1 MGVTSLLQADLRDA
15 GQPVNGK
22 PNPEG
27 LSASQVKKQQKKYG
41 PNTLP
46 PPPKR
51 SGAALFFGQYKD
63 LLTLILLAATAVSLL
78 LGEWMDAVTIGI
90 IVLCNGILGF
100 IQEFRTEKTL
110 EALQALSAPTAQVLR
125 EGVPVTVPA
134 QEVTVGDI
142 LLLEA
147 GCRVAAD
154 GVVLESIGLSA
165 EESLLTGEAEAVSK
179 QAADLPYPEN
189 ELHQPG
195 RVYMGSTIAAGRGR
209 ALVTHIGSHTQM
221 GAIAG
226 MLKQTQSPPTPLQ
239 QRLSKLGRWIAL
251 GCVGICGA
259 VSLIG
264 LIRGEDPLSMLLT
277 GLSLAVAAVPEG
289 LPAIVTISLAI
300 AVKRMVKQNA
310 LVRKLPSVETLGT
323 VNVICTDKTGTL
335 TQNKMKVT
343 HLYDLSEI
351 RTLDG
356 PLSQAG
362 KELLG
367 KTAACLNVA
376 QTKEGFQGDPTE
388 TALAEC
394 AQTLGIYYPG
404 QRLGEIP
411 FDSKRR
417 RMTVAQFWEGRRILI
432 TKGAPEAVIPYCTR
446 WGGEE
451 IPFTEAH
458 RRAAFA
464 AAEAMSQKGL
474 RVLAAAWR
482 PQQEGELGE
491 QDLILLGL
499 VGLSDPPRP
508 EVKQAVED
516 CRTGG
521 IRTVMITGDHA
532 LTAKAIAAQV
542 GIDQNAKPITGQK
555 LERMDDASLEEAV
568 KTATVFA
575 RVTPAHK
582 LRIVKALQK
591 SGSRVA
597 MTGDGVNDAPAV
609 KQAEVGVAMGQG
621 GTDVTRQAADLVL
634 LDDNFATLA
643 KAVKE
648 GRVIYQ
654 NIRKFIRYLIS
665 CNIGEVC
672 CMLFSMLMGWPVVL
686 LPIQIL
692 FVNLLTD
699 GLPAMALGLDPAE
712 DGVMHRPP
720 RNPKEGVF
728 SDGLGFTVAVRGVA
742 IALSTLASFS
752 VVWGQ
757 TGDLTLART
766 GALFTLIF
774 TQLMNVFECKSETL
788 PFWKI
793 HLGNNKKLILAALS
807 SLTCL
812 ILVMAMPV
820 FQGIFHTG
828 MLPLTGLFCCIGI
841 SFLPTLLGLLTRRR
855 GKK

>member
-351 RTLDG
+351 CTLDA
-356 PLSQAG
+356 PLTPVG
-362 KELLG
+362 KELIG

-451 IPFTEAH
+451 IPFTERD
-458 RRAAFA
+458 RRAVFA

-621 GTDVTRQAADLVL
+621 GTDVTRQAADLLL

-812 ILVMAMPV
+812 ILVMALPV

>member
-277 GLSLAVAAVPEG
+277 GLSLAVAAVPE
-289 LPAIVTISLAI
+289 
-300 AVKRMVKQNA
+300 
-310 LVRKLPSVETLGT
+310 
-323 VNVICTDKTGTL
+323 
-335 TQNKMKVT
+335 
-343 HLYDLSEI
+343 
-351 RTLDG
+351 
-356 PLSQAG
+356 
-362 KELLG
+362 
-367 KTAACLNVA
+367 
-376 QTKEGFQGDPTE
+376 
-388 TALAEC
+388 
-394 AQTLGIYYPG
+394 
-404 QRLGEIP
+404 
-411 FDSKRR
+411 
-417 RMTVAQFWEGRRILI
+417 
-432 TKGAPEAVIPYCTR
+432 
-446 WGGEE
+446 
-451 IPFTEAH
+451 
-458 RRAAFA
+458 
-464 AAEAMSQKGL
+464 
-474 RVLAAAWR
+474 
-482 PQQEGELGE
+482 
-491 QDLILLGL
+491 
-499 VGLSDPPRP
+499 
-508 EVKQAVED
+508 
-516 CRTGG
+516 
-521 IRTVMITGDHA
+521 
-532 LTAKAIAAQV
+532 
-542 GIDQNAKPITGQK
+542 
-555 LERMDDASLEEAV
+555 
-568 KTATVFA
+568 
-575 RVTPAHK
+575 
-582 LRIVKALQK
+582 
-591 SGSRVA
+591 
-597 MTGDGVNDAPAV
+597 
-609 KQAEVGVAMGQG
+609 
-621 GTDVTRQAADLVL
+621 
-634 LDDNFATLA
+634 
-643 KAVKE
+643 
-648 GRVIYQ
+648 
-654 NIRKFIRYLIS
+654 
-665 CNIGEVC
+665 
-672 CMLFSMLMGWPVVL
+672 
-686 LPIQIL
+686 
-692 FVNLLTD
+692 
-699 GLPAMALGLDPAE
+699 
-712 DGVMHRPP
+712 
-720 RNPKEGVF
+720 
-728 SDGLGFTVAVRGVA
+728 
-742 IALSTLASFS
+742 
-752 VVWGQ
+752 
-757 TGDLTLART
+757 
-766 GALFTLIF
+766 
-774 TQLMNVFECKSETL
+774 
-788 PFWKI
+788 
-793 HLGNNKKLILAALS
+793 
-807 SLTCL
+807 
-812 ILVMAMPV
+812 
-820 FQGIFHTG
+820 
-828 MLPLTGLFCCIGI
+828 
-841 SFLPTLLGLLTRRR
+841 
-855 GKK
+855 